1 LSKEKMNGELKP
13 IDSADQDIL
22 LVKAFLA
29 GDRVSFDKLVLTH
42 KDRLFNLVYWFLG
55 DYEDSN
61 DCAQEIFIKVFR
73 SLTRF
78 RFESTFSTWLYRI
91 TINTCKNRLKS
102 SAYRKKRK
110 TVPLNNPEGSE
121 GEAGEIQDESPC
133 PFSQLEKK
141 ERVMQIRRVVNSLP
155 EEQKRAL
162 VLRDIQGLSYEEIRD
177 LTGWN
182 PGTVKSRIARARVEL
197 RNRLEG
203 KI

>member
-1 LSKEKMNGELKP
+1 MNGELKR

-22 LVKAFLA
+22 LVKAFLG
-29 GDRVSFDKLVLTH
+29 GDRVAFDKLVLTH
-42 KDRLFNLVYWFLG
+42 KDRLYNLVSWFLG
-55 DYEDSN
+55 DDEDSN

-73 SLTRF
+73 SLNRF

-91 TINTCKNRLKS
+91 AINTCKNRLKS

-110 TVPLNNPEGSE
+110 TVSLENPGPPQGD
-121 GEAGEIQDESPC
+121 GEEIQDDSPC
-133 PFSQLEKK
+133 PFSRLEKK
-141 ERVMQIRRVVNSLP
+141 ERVLQIRRAVNSLP